1 MIGAIISAVGN
12 VAGSWV
18 KGKADEAKAKQEV
31 RKAQENAK
39 LKIIE
44 NEGSWEKLMAEGS
57 KDSWKD
63 EWFTIILSIPL
74 VGAFIPD
81 FVPYIMAGFEALQ
94 QTPEWYQWAV
104 MAAISAS
111 FGIRGISKFKGLK

>member
-1 MIGAIISAVGN
+1 MIGAIIGAVGDI
-12 VAGSWV
+12 AGSWV

-39 LKIIE
+39 LKVIE
-44 NEGSWEKLMAEGS
+44 NEGSWEKIMAQGAQN
-57 KDSWKD
+57 SWKD

-81 FVPYIMAGFEALQ
+81 AVPYIMAGFQALQ
-94 QTPEWYQWAV
+94 ATPEWYQWAV
-104 MAAISAS
+104 LAAISAS
-111 FGIRGISKFKGLK
+111 FGLRGINKFKGLK